1 VWNCDRL
8 TVVCVLGW
16 VFCGVGRVEEGV
28 NVFGIVT
35 G

>member
-1 VWNCDRL
+1 MWNCDRL

-16 VFCGVGRVEEGV
+16 VFCVDGSGEEDV
-28 NVFGIVT
+28 NLCGIVT